1 MFVIPLTLFQVF
13 SVIERQK
20 TEYPLKLRR
29 SAHLIAIFNMRS
41 AYILLLFFS
50 SLFGFS
56 QEKNSLLWEISG
68 NGLKEASYLYGTMH
82 VSKRIAFRLDDVF
95 YDALEKSEV
104 IALESDP
111 GTWLEDG
118 HEIGL
123 RGYGQ
128 GNGFVSKGFYTH
140 QFTIRNP
147 SKKEIG
153 AYLAFEDR
161 RVNSILYRTDAYS
174 QNFEED
180 TYLDMFIY
188 QAGKKFGKQVVALEN
203 LSESAALVGRASL
216 NPMKP
221 KPDEWLQKRMRL
233 QDPSALLQDAY
244 RNRNIDLLDSID
256 KAMYTDHYMKN
267 MLFVRNENMARQ
279 LDSVMRT
286 AKVFTGIGAAHLPGK
301 KGVLS
306 LLQNMGYT
314 VKPLTSKA
322 SAKGQRLKE
331 KFESSFR
338 ENTYTVQKPDDGL
351 FSIDLPHKLY
361 PVSEHINTTY
371 ISPDLANGSYVM
383 INRIPTFSHLKQD
396 NVYTLDDLD
405 KLLFE
410 NIPGK
415 IIEKNSFEKDG
426 FAGLDIK
433 NQLKNGDHQR
443 YHIYL
448 TPLEILIFK
457 MGGDGDYVTQHS
469 DTIFNSIR
477 FKKQNK
483 PTAIVSS
490 GFEDFE
496 IRMPAYHS
504 FTNRFRNGNRT
515 IQGYDS
521 ITDSYFLLRKAT
533 LNDFN
538 FIEADTFELKQIQKR
553 FYQNLK
559 LKPVY
564 NPFSGTTLTS
574 SAIVDSQ
581 NNIRLHLKTTLK
593 RGDYYLLAVL
603 TSDDIEAQAYF
614 DSFKIKEAVYQEKFR
629 SVIDTALF
637 FRTSSSVDPPK
648 FVENSANYFS
658 GKGKRK
664 HYNPFNK
671 KTIYQNKNNEAI
683 TVELNKSH
691 DFLMFPNIDS
701 VWALRKKLY
710 ARRNFRVHKVKD
722 TALSGNR
729 YEMQLTLTDTA
740 STRGILI
747 KNVVQGGLLYEV
759 KTQIDTL
766 GPPSR
771 FVTEFFE
778 NFHPFDTLIGKN
790 ILGDKTPEFFAALRE
805 NDSIM
810 VDGYPLIKFEN
821 KHIDSLE
828 YYISEFEYPDDK
840 RYIQAYLI
848 QKLGALKA
856 PGMVDFISEFY
867 ERSYDNSRAQ
877 TKILQAIAKKPDEG
891 STKLLL
897 EIMGKD
903 LPLISNTFE
912 IRKIFKPY
920 FDSLP
925 KARKLYPQLLD
936 FSTIEEYKPHIF
948 SLLAKLKAN
957 GLVKPKSYKKYR
969 KQILSDAKIELKRLS
984 GLLSNTNIERSH
996 SPKKSVLEDYAILLY
1011 PFNSDKTVK
1020 QFFNRLELV
1029 DDHRLQTVYAILL
1042 AEDGLPIPKGTLDKL
1057 AANNDSRALLFNRL
1071 KSIGK
1076 LNLFP
1081 PKYRNQCYLAASI
1094 LSGSEFENEEQDT
1107 PVFLDQRALQYHG
1120 KRYTGYYFKT
1130 LDRSEYSTNFSMHL
1144 LVFENEKALS
1154 TEPFYQNEG
1163 LRIEDTDS
1171 DEEAMYYATEAF
1183 MLKDRQRAEVYR
1195 PNGYGVYGYHGF

>member
-1 MFVIPLTLFQVF
+1 MAFL
-13 SVIERQK
+13 
-20 TEYPLKLRR
+20 
-29 SAHLIAIFNMRS
+29 NMRS
-41 AYILLLFFS
+41 AYILLLFLSPF
-50 SLFGFS
+50 FGFS
-56 QEKNSLLWEISG
+56 QENNSLLWEISG
-68 NGLKEASYLYGTMH
+68 NGLKETSYLYGTMH

-95 YDALEKSEV
+95 YDALDKSEV

-111 GTWLEDG
+111 GTWLEEG
-118 HEIGL
+118 HGVGL

-128 GNGFVSKGFYTH
+128 GNGFVSKGFYTYP
-140 QFTIRNP
+140 FVIRNP

-188 QAGKKFGKQVVALEN
+188 QAGKKFKKKVVALED
-203 LSESAALVGRASL
+203 LAESAALVGRASL
-216 NPMKP
+216 NAMKP
-221 KPDEWLQKRMRL
+221 RPDEWLQKKMRL
-233 QDPSALLQDAY
+233 QDPSTILQDAY
-244 RNRNIDLLDSID
+244 RNRDIDLLDSID
-256 KAMYTDHYMKN
+256 KAMYTDHYMNN
-267 MLFVRNENMARQ
+267 MLYVRNGNMAQ
-279 LDSVMRT
+279 KLDSVMRT

-301 KGVLS
+301 KGVIA
-306 LLQNMGYT
+306 LLRNLGYT
-314 VKPLTSKA
+314 VKALTSKA
-322 SAKGQRLKE
+322 GLRGQKLKE

-338 ENTYTVQKPDDGL
+338 ENTYAPQGPDDGL

-361 PVSEHINTTY
+361 AVSENINTTY

-415 IIEKNSFEKDG
+415 IIEKKRIENAG
-426 FAGLDIK
+426 FSGLDIK
-433 NQLKNGDHQR
+433 NRLKNGDYQR
-443 YHIYL
+443 YHIYV

-469 DTIFNSIR
+469 DTIFNSIH
-477 FKKQNK
+477 FNKQDGAYA
-483 PTAIVSS
+483 AISS
-490 GFEDFE
+490 GFQDFKV
-496 IRMPAYHS
+496 RMPTYHT

-521 ITDSYFLLRKAT
+521 IADSYFFLRKAT

-564 NPFSGTTLTS
+564 KPFDGTVLTS
-574 SAIVDSQ
+574 SAIIDSSQ
-581 NNIRLHLKTTLK
+581 NKTLHLKTTLK
-593 RGDYYLLAVL
+593 RGDYYLLGVL
-603 TSDDIEAQAYF
+603 TSDDSEASLYF
-614 DSFKIKEAVYQEKFR
+614 DSFQIKEPVYQEKFKA
-629 SVIDTALF
+629 VVDTALF
-637 FRTSSSVDPPK
+637 FRTISNVDPPK
-648 FVENSANYFS
+648 FVESSSNYFS
-658 GKGKRK
+658 GKAKPK
-664 HYNPFNK
+664 AYNAFNK
-671 KTIYQNKNNEAI
+671 KTIYQNKDNEAI

-691 DFLMFPNIDS
+691 DFLMFANIDS

-710 ARRNFRVHKVKD
+710 TRKNFIIHETKESVISKD
-722 TALSGNR
+722 Y

-759 KTQIDTL
+759 KAQIDTL

-771 FVTEFFE
+771 FVSEFFE
-778 NFHPFDTLIGKN
+778 NFRPFDTLIGRS
-790 ILGDKTPEFFAALRE
+790 IIGDKTQDFFAALRT

-840 RYIQAYLI
+840 KYIQAYLI
-848 QKLGALKA
+848 QKLGTLQK
-856 PGMVDFISEFY
+856 PGTVGFIKDFY
-867 ERSYDNSRAQ
+867 VKSYNNSRAQ
-877 TKILQAIAKKPDEG
+877 TKILQAVAKKSDG
-891 STKLLL
+891 ASTKLLL
-897 EIMGKD
+897 ELMGKD
-903 LPLISNTFE
+903 LPLVSNTFE

-925 KARKLYPQLLD
+925 KARKLYPQLMD
-936 FSTIEEYKPHIF
+936 FSTIEEYKPPIF
-948 SLLAKLKAN
+948 SLLAKLKAK

-969 KQILSDAKIELKRLS
+969 KQILSDAKIQLKRLS
-984 GLLSNTNIERSH
+984 GLSVNASIERKH
-996 SPKKSVLEDYAILLY
+996 SAKKSVLEDYAILLY
-1011 PFNSDKTVK
+1011 PFIKEKAVS
-1020 QFFNRLELV
+1020 QFFDRLQHV
-1029 DDHRLQTVYAILL
+1029 DDHRIQTIYAILL
-1042 AEDGLPIPKGTLDKL
+1042 AEDGLPLPKGMLDKL
-1057 AANNDSRALLFNRL
+1057 AANNDSRGLLFNRL

-1081 PKYRNQCYLAASI
+1081 SKYRNQCYLAATV
-1094 LSGSEFENEEQDT
+1094 LTGSELENEEQDT
-1107 PVFLDQRALQYHG
+1107 PVFLDQRPLKYNG
-1120 KRYTGYYFKT
+1120 KKFTGYYFKT
-1130 LDRSEYSTNFSMHL
+1130 RDQSEYSTNFNMHL
-1144 LVFENEKALS
+1144 LVFEKGKAL
-1154 TEPFYQNEG
+1154 TTTPFYQNDG
-1163 LRIEDTDS
+1163 LHIEDTDS
-1171 DEEAMYYATEAF
+1171 NEEAMDYATEAF
-1183 MLKDRQRAEVYR
+1183 ILKDRQRAEVYR

>member
-1 MFVIPLTLFQVF
+1 
-13 SVIERQK
+13 
-20 TEYPLKLRR
+20 
-29 SAHLIAIFNMRS
+29 MRS
-41 AYILLLFFS
+41 AYILLLFLSPF
-50 SLFGFS
+50 FGLA
-56 QEKNSLLWEISG
+56 QENNSLLWEISG
-68 NGLKEASYLYGTMH
+68 NGLKETSYLYGTMH

-95 YDALEKSEV
+95 YDALDKSEV

-111 GTWLEDG
+111 GTWLEEG
-118 HEIGL
+118 HGVGL

-128 GNGFVSKGFYTH
+128 GNGFVPKGFYTYP
-140 QFTIRNP
+140 FAIRNP

-188 QAGKKFGKQVVALEN
+188 QAGKKLGKKVVALEN
-203 LSESAALVGRASL
+203 LAESAALVGRASL
-216 NPMKP
+216 NAMKP
-221 KPDEWLQKRMRL
+221 KPDEWLQKKMRL
-233 QDPSALLQDAY
+233 QDPSTILQDAY

-256 KAMYTDHYMKN
+256 KAMYTGHYMKN
-267 MLFVRNENMARQ
+267 MLFVRNENMAQQ

-301 KGVLS
+301 EGVIA
-306 LLQNMGYT
+306 LLRNMGYA

-322 SAKGQRLKE
+322 GTKGQRLKE
-331 KFESSFR
+331 KFENSFR
-338 ENTYTVQKPDDGL
+338 DNTYTPQEPDDGL

-361 PVSEHINTTY
+361 PVSEYVNTTY

-383 INRIPTFSHLKQD
+383 INRIPTFSYLKQD

-415 IIEKNSFEKDG
+415 IIEKKRIENEG
-426 FAGLDIK
+426 FSGLDIK
-433 NQLKNGDHQR
+433 NQLKNGDYQR

-469 DTIFNSIR
+469 DTIFNSIH
-477 FKKQNK
+477 FKKSSK
-483 PTAIVSS
+483 AHASISS
-490 GFEDFE
+490 GFQDFKV
-496 IRMPAYHS
+496 RMPAYHT
-504 FTNRFRNGNRT
+504 FTNRFRSGNRI

-521 ITDSYFLLRKAT
+521 ITDSYFFLRKAT

-559 LKPVY
+559 LKPIY
-564 NPFSGTTLTS
+564 KPFDGATLIS
-574 SAIVDSQ
+574 SAFVDVIKNKS
-581 NNIRLHLKTTLK
+581 LHLKTTLK
-593 RGDYYLLAVL
+593 RGDYYLLGVL
-603 TSDDIEAQAYF
+603 TSDDKEAQTYF
-614 DSFKIKEAVYQEKFR
+614 DSFQIKEPVYQEKFK
-629 SVIDTALF
+629 SIIDTSLF
-637 FRTSSSVDPPK
+637 FKTISPVEPPK
-648 FVENSANYFS
+648 FVENSNNYFS
-658 GKGKRK
+658 GKGKPK
-664 HYNPFNK
+664 GYNAFSK

-710 ARRNFRVHKVKD
+710 TRKNFRIHEAKD
-722 TALSGNR
+722 TIISENC
-729 YEMQLTLTDTA
+729 YEMQLILTDTA
-740 STRGILI
+740 STRGIVI

-759 KTQIDTL
+759 KAQIDTL
-766 GPPSR
+766 TQPSR
-771 FVTEFFE
+771 FISEFFDQ
-778 NFHPFDTLIGKN
+778 FRPFDTLIGRS
-790 ILGDKTPEFFAALRE
+790 IIGDKTQEFFAALRA
-805 NDSIM
+805 NDSIL
-810 VDGYPLIKFEN
+810 VDGYPLIKFDN
-821 KHIDSLE
+821 NHIDSLE

-840 RYIQAYLI
+840 KYIQAYLI

-856 PGMVDFISEFY
+856 PRTVDFFKNFY
-867 ERSYDNSRAQ
+867 EKSYDNSRAQ
-877 TKILQAIAKKPDEG
+877 TKILQAIAKKSDG
-891 STKLLL
+891 ASTKLLL
-897 EIMGKD
+897 ELMTKD
-903 LPLISNTFE
+903 LPLVSNTFE

-936 FSTIEEYKPHIF
+936 FSTIEEYKPPIF

-969 KQILSDAKIELKRLS
+969 KQILSDAKIQLKRLS
-984 GLLSNTNIERSH
+984 GLSSNPNIERNH

-1011 PFNSDKTVK
+1011 PFIQEKEVN
-1020 QFFNRLELV
+1020 QFFDRLQFV
-1029 DDHRLQTVYAILL
+1029 DDHRIQTVYTVLL
-1042 AEDGLPIPKGTLDKL
+1042 AEDEKPLPKGMLDKL

-1081 PKYRNQCYLAASI
+1081 SKYRSQCYLAASV
-1094 LSGSEFENEEQDT
+1094 LTGSELDNEEQDT
-1107 PVFLDQRALQYHG
+1107 PVFLNQRPLQYNG
-1120 KRYTGYYFKT
+1120 KKFTGYYFKT
-1130 LDRSEYSTNFSMHL
+1130 RDRSEYSTNFNMHL
-1144 LVFENEKALS
+1144 LVFENGKALT
-1154 TEPFYQNEG
+1154 TEPYYQNDG
-1163 LRIEDTDS
+1163 LHIEDTDS
-1171 DEEAMYYATEAF
+1171 DDEAMDYATEAF